1 MGKTLWE
8 QERSLYRRAGG
19 GRGGGIA
26 KRELVQVKGF
36 AFSATLC
43 WKRKKK
49 KDTQCDTDWNLLT
62 VNVEISKTRKESRSG
77 RKRKKEIKKKRK
89 MEGWERQVGTVSI
102 S

>member
-49 KDTQCDTDWNLLT
+49 DAQCDTDWNLLT
-62 VNVEISKTRKESRSG
+62 VNVEITKTRKERRSG
-77 RKRKKEIKKKRK
+77 RKRKKEIKKEKRK
-89 MEGWERQVGTVSI
+89 EEWE
-102 S
+102 